1 MFPLLPFPTPREVI
15 FFMLVLSRVAG
26 IFAALPVFGG
36 RRMPTTIK
44 AVTVLMITLVCFPTL
59 SVALPQVP
67 PDAFTLAL
75 LLFSEVMIGLT
86 LAFITQ
92 IIFAAVEF
100 SGQIIGM
107 QMGLTISSIIDPSQG
122 TQTQIMSVV
131 QTLFATL
138 LFLSLNIHHLFIRAI
153 MDSFRVIPL
162 GGWHL
167 SGELINF
174 LVMRTADIFI
184 IGIRLA
190 APVMVALLLT
200 TVALGIMARAFPQM
214 NIFMISMPLN
224 IGLGLV
230 ILGMTLTIFFH
241 VLEVSF
247 GNLSAQIATLYRLM
261 AKGG

>member
-1 MFPLLPFPTPREVI
+1 MFPLLPFPSPREVI

-36 RRMPTTIK
+36 RMLPTRIK
-44 AVTVLMITLVCFPTL
+44 VITVFMITLVCFPTL
-59 SVALPQVP
+59 SIVVPQVP
-67 PDAFTLAL
+67 SDVFSLAL
-75 LLFSEVMIGLT
+75 LAFSEIMIGLT
-86 LAFITQ
+86 LGFITQ

-107 QMGLTISSIIDPSQG
+107 QMGLTISSIIDPSRG
-122 TQTQIMSVV
+122 TQVQIMSVI

-138 LFLSLNIHHLFIRAI
+138 IFLSLNIHHLFIRAI

-167 SGELINF
+167 SGELVNF

-214 NIFMISMPLN
+214 NIFMISLPLN
-224 IGLGLV
+224 VGLGMV

-247 GNLSAQIATLYRLM
+247 GHLADQINALFHIM

>member
-1 MFPLLPFPTPREVI
+1 MFPLLPFPSPREVI

-36 RRMPTTIK
+36 RRLPIRIK
-44 AVTVLMITLVCFPTL
+44 VVTVFMITLVCFPTL
-59 SVALPQVP
+59 SIAVP
-67 PDAFTLAL
+67 ETPTDVFSLGLLAL
-75 LLFSEVMIGLT
+75 SELIVGLT

-107 QMGLTISSIIDPSQG
+107 QMGFTISSIIDPSQG

-138 LFLSLNIHHLFIRAI
+138 MFLSLNIHHLFIRAI
-153 MDSFRVIPL
+153 IDSFRVIPL

-167 SGELINF
+167 NGELLNF
-174 LVMRTADIFI
+174 LIQRTADIFI

-200 TVALGIMARAFPQM
+200 TVALGIMARSFPQM
-214 NIFMISMPLN
+214 NVFMISMPLN
-224 IGLGLV
+224 IGLGLI

-247 GNLSAQIATLYRLM
+247 GHLKGQIDTLYRLM

>member
-1 MFPLLPFPTPREVI
+1 MFPLLPFTTPREVI

-36 RRMPTTIK
+36 RALPLHIK
-44 AVTVLMITLVCFPTL
+44 VITVFMITLVCFPTL
-59 SVALPQVP
+59 SIAPPPVP

-75 LLFSEVMIGLT
+75 LAFSEVMIGLT

-107 QMGLTISSIIDPSQG
+107 QMGLTISSIIDPSRG
-122 TQTQIMSVV
+122 TQTQLMSVV

-138 LFLSLNIHHLFIRAI
+138 MFLSLNIHHIFIRAI
-153 MDSFRVIPL
+153 MDSFKVIPI
-162 GGWHL
+162 GGWRL
-167 SGELINF
+167 SGELVNF
-174 LVMRTADIFI
+174 LVIRTADIFI

-214 NIFMISMPLN
+214 NIFMISLPLN
-224 IGLGLV
+224 VGLGLI

-247 GNLSAQIATLYRLM
+247 GNLNSQIEALFRLM

>member
-1 MFPLLPFPTPREVI
+1 MFPLLPFPSPREVI
-15 FFMLVLSRVAG
+15 FFMLVLS

-36 RRMPTTIK
+36 RRLPIRIK
-44 AVTVLMITLVCFPTL
+44 VVTVFMITLVCFPTL
-59 SVALPQVP
+59 SIAVP
-67 PDAFTLAL
+67 ETPTDVFSLGLLAL
-75 LLFSEVMIGLT
+75 SELMVGLT

-107 QMGLTISSIIDPSQG
+107 QMGFTISSIIDPSQG

-138 LFLSLNIHHLFIRAI
+138 MFLSLNIHHLFIRAI
-153 MDSFRVIPL
+153 IDSFRVIPL

-167 SGELINF
+167 NGELLNF
-174 LVMRTADIFI
+174 LIQRTADIFI

-200 TVALGIMARAFPQM
+200 TVALGIMARSFPQM
-214 NIFMISMPLN
+214 NVFMISMPLN
-224 IGLGLV
+224 IGLGLI

-247 GNLSAQIATLYRLM
+247 GHLKGQIDTLYRLM

>member
-1 MFPLLPFPTPREVI
+1 MFSLLPFPSPREVI

-36 RRMPTTIK
+36 RRMPLHIK
-44 AVTVLMITLVCFPTL
+44 VITVSMITLVCFPTL
-59 SVALPQVP
+59 SVSLPQMP
-67 PDAFTLAL
+67 SDAFSLAL
-75 LLFSEVMIGLT
+75 LAFSEVMIGLT
-86 LAFITQ
+86 LSLITQ

-100 SGQIIGM
+100 CGQIIGM
-107 QMGLTISSIIDPSQG
+107 QMGLTIASIIDPSQG
-122 TQTQIMSVV
+122 TQNQIMSVLL
-131 QTLFATL
+131 TLFTTL
-138 LFLSLNIHHLFIRAI
+138 MFLSLNIHHLFIRAI
-153 MDSFRVIPL
+153 IDSFKVIPL

-167 SGELINF
+167 SGELVNF

-200 TVALGIMARAFPQM
+200 TVALGIMARVFPQM

-224 IGLGLV
+224 IGLGLI
-230 ILGMTLTIFFH
+230 ILGMTLTIFLH
-241 VLEVSF
+241 VIEVSF
-247 GNLSAQIATLYRLM
+247 GHLSEQITTLFRLM

>member
-1 MFPLLPFPTPREVI
+1 MFPLLPFPSPREVI

-26 IFAALPVFGG
+26 IFSALPVFGG
-36 RRMPTTIK
+36 RSLPTRIK
-44 AVTVLMITLVCFPTL
+44 AVTVFMITLVCFPTL
-59 SVALPQVP
+59 SVSIPDVP

-75 LLFSEVMIGLT
+75 LALSELMVGLT
-86 LAFITQ
+86 LGFITQ

-107 QMGLTISSIIDPSQG
+107 QMGLTISSIIDPTRG

-138 LFLSLNIHHLFIRAI
+138 IFLALNIHHQFIRAI
-153 MDSFRVIPL
+153 VDSFKIIPL
-162 GGWHL
+162 GGWRI
-167 SGELINF
+167 SGELVHF
-174 LVMRTADIFI
+174 LVIRTADIFI

-214 NIFMISMPLN
+214 NVFMISLPLN
-224 IGLGLV
+224 IGLGLI

-247 GNLSAQIATLYRLM
+247 GHLKGQIEMLYRLM
-261 AKGG
+261 ARGG

>member
-1 MFPLLPFPTPREVI
+1 MFPLLPFPSPREVI

-36 RRMPTTIK
+36 RTVPVRIK
-44 AVTVLMITLVCFPTL
+44 AITVFMITLVCFPTL
-59 SVALPQVP
+59 LITIPQVP
-67 PDAFTLAL
+67 SDTFSLAL

-86 LAFITQ
+86 LGFITQ
-92 IIFAAVEF
+92 IIFSAVEF
-100 SGQIIGM
+100 SGQIIGL
-107 QMGLTISSIIDPSQG
+107 QMGLTISSIIDPSRG
-122 TQTQIMSVV
+122 TQVQIMSVV
-131 QTLFATL
+131 QSLFATL
-138 LFLSLNIHHLFIRAI
+138 IFLSLNIHHLFIRAI

-162 GGWHL
+162 GGWRMN
-167 SGELINF
+167 GELVHF

-214 NIFMISMPLN
+214 NIFMISLPLN
-224 IGLGLV
+224 VGLGLV
-230 ILGMTLTIFFH
+230 VLGMTLTIFFH

-247 GNLSAQIATLYRLM
+247 GDLSAQINALFRLM

>member
-1 MFPLLPFPTPREVI
+1 MFPLLPFPSPREVV

-36 RRMPTTIK
+36 RRMPTRIK
-44 AVTVLMITLVCFPTL
+44 AITVFMITLICFPAL
-59 SVALPQVP
+59 SAAPPQMP
-67 PDAFTLAL
+67 TDAFSLAL
-75 LLFSEVMIGLT
+75 LALSEVMIGLT
-86 LAFITQ
+86 LAFISQ

-107 QMGLTISSIIDPSQG
+107 QMGLTISSILDPSQG
-122 TQTQIMSVV
+122 TQTQIMSVI

-153 MDSFRVIPL
+153 MDSFKVIPM
-162 GGWHL
+162 GGWHIN
-167 SGELINF
+167 GELINF
-174 LVMRTADIFI
+174 LVIRTADIFI

-200 TVALGIMARAFPQM
+200 TIALGIMARAFPQM

-230 ILGMTLTIFFH
+230 VLGMTLTIFFH
-241 VLEVSF
+241 ILQISF
-247 GNLSAQIATLYRLM
+247 GNLNGQITALFRLM
-261 AKGG
+261 TKGG

>member
-1 MFPLLPFPTPREVI
+1 MFPLLPFPSPREVI

-36 RRMPTTIK
+36 RRMPARIK
-44 AVTVLMITLVCFPTL
+44 AVVVLMITLVCFPTL
-59 SVALPQVP
+59 SVALPQIP
-67 PDAFTLAL
+67 SDAFGLAL
-75 LLFSEVMIGLT
+75 LAFGEVMVGLT

-92 IIFAAVEF
+92 IIFAAIEF

-107 QMGLTISSIIDPSQG
+107 QMGLTISSILDPSQG
-122 TQTQIMSVV
+122 TQTQLMSVI

-138 LFLSLNIHHLFIRAI
+138 MFLSLNIHHMFIRAI
-153 MDSFRVIPL
+153 MDSFKVIPL
-162 GGWHL
+162 GGWRL
-167 SGELINF
+167 SGELTNM

-200 TVALGIMARAFPQM
+200 TIALGIMARAFPQM

-241 VLEVSF
+241 VLQVAF
-247 GNLSAQIATLYRLM
+247 GNLSSQIEALFRLM

>member
-1 MFPLLPFPTPREVI
+1 MFPLLPFPSPREVI

-36 RRMPTTIK
+36 HGVPLRIK
-44 AVTVLMITLVCFPTL
+44 VFIVLMITLVCFPAL
-59 SVALPQVP
+59 SVALPQLP
-67 PDAFTLAL
+67 SDAFSLAL
-75 LLFSEVMIGLT
+75 LAFSEVMIGLT

-107 QMGLTISSIIDPSQG
+107 QMGLTISSIIDPSRG
-122 TQTQIMSVV
+122 TQTQIMSVI

-138 LFLSLNIHHLFIRAI
+138 MFLSFNIHHIFIRAI
-153 MDSFRVIPL
+153 MDSFKVIPL

-167 SGELINF
+167 SGELVNF
-174 LVMRTADIFI
+174 LVIRTADIFI

-190 APVMVALLLT
+190 APVMVALLLA

-214 NIFMISMPLN
+214 NIFMISLPLN

-230 ILGMTLTIFFH
+230 ICGMTLTIFFH
-241 VLEVSF
+241 VLDVSF
-247 GNLSAQIATLYRLM
+247 GQLSAQIDALFRLM

>member
-1 MFPLLPFPTPREVI
+1 MFPLLPLPTPREVI

-26 IFAALPVFGG
+26 IFAAMPVFGG
-36 RRMPTTIK
+36 RTVPLRIK
-44 AVTVLMITLVCFPTL
+44 AVIVFMITLVCFPTL
-59 SVALPQVP
+59 TVTLPQVP
-67 PDAFTLAL
+67 ADVFTLAL
-75 LLFSEVMIGLT
+75 LALSEIMIGLM
-86 LAFITQ
+86 LGFITQ
-92 IIFAAVEF
+92 IIFAGVEF

-107 QMGLTISSIIDPSQG
+107 QMGLTIASIIDPTRG
-122 TQTQIMSVV
+122 TQLQIMSVV

-138 LFLSLNIHHLFIRAI
+138 IFLSLIIHHQFIRAI
-153 MDSFRVIPL
+153 MDSFRIIPL
-162 GGWHL
+162 GGWRM
-167 SGELINF
+167 SGELMNF
-174 LVMRTADIFI
+174 MVMRTADIFI

-190 APVMVALLLT
+190 APVMVSLLLT

-224 IGLGLV
+224 IGLGLI

-247 GNLSAQIATLYRLM
+247 GHLSAQLIELYRLM

>member
-1 MFPLLPFPTPREVI
+1 MFPLLPFPSPREVI

-36 RRMPTTIK
+36 RMMPVRIK
-44 AVTVLMITLVCFPTL
+44 AVTVFMITLVCFPTL
-59 SVALPQVP
+59 SVALPEVP
-67 PDAFTLAL
+67 SDAFTLAL
-75 LLFSEVMIGLT
+75 LAFSEIMIGLT

-107 QMGLTISSIIDPSQG
+107 QMGLTISSILDPSRG
-122 TQTQIMSVV
+122 TQTQIMSVI
-131 QTLFATL
+131 QSLFATL
-138 LFLSLNIHHLFIRAI
+138 LFLSLNIHHIFIRAI
-153 MDSFRVIPL
+153 IDSFKVIPL

-167 SGELINF
+167 SGELVNF

-190 APVMVALLLT
+190 APVMVALILT

-214 NIFMISMPLN
+214 NIFMISLPLN

-230 ILGMTLTIFFH
+230 IMGMTLTIFFH

-247 GNLSAQIATLYRLM
+247 GNLNNQIETLYRLM